1 MSTRKLRN
9 SQGRFIPKPEEESEQ
24 EKEKENKIVI
34 NIGRMVWRNFRT
46 TGIILFLILLTL
58 PWTIIFF
65 EPAKKLGFHYAESIS
80 NLTTIFKDSVC
91 SCQINKCSQ
100 APAF

>member
-1 MSTRKLRN
+1 MSQRKLRN
-9 SQGRFIPKPEEESEQ
+9 SQGRFIPKPEDEEVQ
-24 EKEKENKIVI
+24 NENKIVV
-34 NIGRMVWRNFRT
+34 NVGRAVWRNFRT
-46 TGIILFLILLTL
+46 TGIIIFLILLTL

-65 EPAKKLGFHYAESIS
+65 EPAKKLGLNCAELIA